1 MIILGVDPGYATIG
15 YGVIEKEKGGLRAL
29 DYGVIKTPPDEMIA
43 VRLAMIDEAMSAIME
58 KYSPECVS
66 VEELFFNT
74 NITTGIKV
82 AHARG
87 VILLN
92 AVKTCGRLYEYTPLQ
107 IKQALT
113 GNGRADKHQVQY
125 MVKTV
130 LRLATV
136 PKPDDA
142 ADALATAICHANMA
156 STAGREVK

>member
-15 YGVIEKEKGGLRAL
+15 YGVIEKDNKGLRAL

-43 VRLAMIDEAMSAIME
+43 VRLAMIDEAMSAIMA

-92 AVKTCGRLYEYTPLQ
+92 AVKTCGKLYEYTPLQ

-113 GNGRADKHQVQY
+113 GNGHADKHQIQY
-125 MVKTV
+125 MVKMI
-130 LRLATV
+130 LHLASV

-142 ADALATAICHANMA
+142 ADALAAAICHANMA
-156 STAGREVK
+156 VIAGRIMK

>member
-15 YGVIEKEKGGLRAL
+15 YGVIEKDNRGLRAL

-43 VRLAMIDEAMSAIME
+43 VRLAMIDEAMSAIMA
-58 KYSPECVS
+58 KYKPDCVS

-92 AVKTCGRLYEYTPLQ
+92 AVKTCGKLYEYTPLQ

-113 GNGRADKHQVQY
+113 GNGRADKHQMQY
-125 MVKTV
+125 MVKMI
-130 LRLATV
+130 LRLADI

-142 ADALATAICHANMA
+142 ADALAAAICHANMA

>member
-15 YGVIEKEKGGLRAL
+15 YGVIEKDNRGLCAL

-43 VRLAMIDEAMSAIME
+43 VRLAMIDEAMSAIMA
-58 KYSPECVS
+58 KYKPECVS

-92 AVKTCGRLYEYTPLQ
+92 AVKTCGKLYEYTPLQ

-113 GNGRADKHQVQY
+113 GNGRADKHQMQY
-125 MVKTV
+125 MVKMI
-130 LRLATV
+130 LHLADI

-142 ADALATAICHANMA
+142 ADALAAAICHANMA

>member
-15 YGVIEKEKGGLRAL
+15 YGVIEKDNRGLRAL

-43 VRLAMIDEAMSAIME
+43 VRLAMIDEAMSAIMA
-58 KYSPECVS
+58 KYKPECVS

-92 AVKTCGRLYEYTPLQ
+92 AVKTCGKLYEYTPLQ

-113 GNGRADKHQVQY
+113 GNGRADKHQMQY
-125 MVKTV
+125 MVKMI
-130 LRLATV
+130 LRLADI

-142 ADALATAICHANMA
+142 ADALAAAICHANMA

>member
-15 YGVIEKEKGGLRAL
+15 YGVIEKDNRGLRAL

-43 VRLAMIDEAMSAIME
+43 VRLAMIDEAMSAIMA
-58 KYSPECVS
+58 KYKPECVS

-113 GNGRADKHQVQY
+113 GNGRADKHQMQY
-125 MVKTV
+125 MVKMI
-130 LRLATV
+130 LRLADI

-142 ADALATAICHANMA
+142 ADALAAAICHANMA